1 MHLKNAIEFF
11 RLVTIQAENKL
22 SLRGG
27 YKRRELIYRRSQPTP
42 ASKYLLYAGLEFD
55 MCMISTRN

>member
-22 SLRGG
+22 SLRGSLRSWCLVAG
-27 YKRRELIYRRSQPTP
+27 RVEAIINLSPQPAATRE
-42 ASKYLLYAGLEFD
+42 
-55 MCMISTRN
+55 